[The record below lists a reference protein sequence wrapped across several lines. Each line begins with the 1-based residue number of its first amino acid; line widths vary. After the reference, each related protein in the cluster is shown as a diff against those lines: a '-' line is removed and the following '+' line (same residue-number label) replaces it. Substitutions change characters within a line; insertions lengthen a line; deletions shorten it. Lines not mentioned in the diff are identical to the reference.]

1 MASNYTSQDLEILIS
16 TTNRNTLDFLIPMFP
31 FSHFS
36 EFSILIINQT
46 SKDQILVSDFPS
58 VRVINSFEKGLSRS
72 RNIAIQNASKEIGL
86 FADDD
91 VVYSADFDSQ
101 IITAFNTLD
110 ASVITFNHQRIGL
123 KHPQNAA
130 TTSYSHNS
138 VTIWDVFS
146 IEIAFKVSDLKEKK
160 VGFDEHFGL
169 GADFETA
176 EELLFLRSVLQNKIK
191 AAYFPAVVVSHA
203 LLTSGDDQ
211 GSDKLVFARAALSY
225 KLYKQLAYLW
235 LPKYLFFLYRYHY
248 MKLSEI
254 PQKLKSGLFGI
265 KKYKELQQL
274 SRK

>member
-36 EFSILIINQT
+36 VFSILIINQT

-58 VRVINSFEKGLSRS
+58 VRVINSFEKGLSKS
-72 RNIAIQNASKEIGL
+72 RNAAIQNASKKIGL

-91 VVYSADFDSQ
+91 IVYTADFSSQ
-101 IITAFNTLD
+101 IVTAFSTLD
-110 ASVITFNHQRIGL
+110 ASVITFNHQRIGVA
-123 KHPQNAA
+123 HAQNAA
-130 TTSYSHNS
+130 TTTFLHDSK
-138 VTIWDVFS
+138 TIWNVFS
-146 IEIAFKVSDLKEKK
+146 IEIAFKISDVKDNNLR
-160 VGFDEHFGL
+160 FDEHFGL

-176 EELLFLRSVLQNKIK
+176 EELLFLRSVLQSKIK

-235 LPKYLFFLYRYHY
+235 LPKYLFFLYRYNY
-248 MKLSEI
+248 MSLSEI
-254 PQKLKSGLFGI
+254 PQKLKSGFSGI

-274 SRK
+274 SNK